1 MQFWPEGDKAPS
13 KANFQ
18 ALEGALE
25 ILFYFQPEMFQEKLF
40 LGHFRNSGNEF
51 SISIEILFYFQ
62 AGKRIFQAGQ
72 QFPSWQAGKFVCL

>member
-25 ILFYFQPEMFQEKLF
+25 F
-40 LGHFRNSGNEF
+40 
-51 SISIEILFYFQ
+51 LFYFQ
-62 AGKRIFQAGQ
+62 AVQSQAGRS
-72 QFPSWQAGKFVCL
+72 FPGCKVRLPIK